1 MLRPLSDDEK
11 AENWRVVRKALRRY
25 IIALMVP
32 ALALL
37 WAAGYA
43 KGLLDGAAQP
53 AAPATRNEGN
63 PK

>member
-11 AENWRVVRKALRRY
+11 AENWRAVRRALRRY
-25 IIALMVP
+25 FIALMVP

-43 KGLLDGAAQP
+43 KGLLDGAAVS
-53 AAPATRNEGN
+53 APATRNEGN